1 MLELLNLKPCGVEVN
16 RHTVMQT
23 TYVLFNG
30 VLVTLTFN
38 NMIEKIINGTY
49 KAKLLKKRLCD
60 VKIIVWGNGEPKT
73 IEQVSYNEYNII
85 EPYLVKEGE

>member
-1 MLELLNLKPCGVEVN
+1 
-16 RHTVMQT
+16 MQT
-23 TYVLFNG
+23 TYVLYCG
-30 VLVTLTFN
+30 ALITLA
-38 NMIEKIINGTY
+38 EY

>member
-1 MLELLNLKPCGVEVN
+1 MGVA
-16 RHTVMQT
+16 TLP
-23 TYVLFNG
+23 YFF
-30 VLVTLTFN
+30 TLTFN

-73 IEQVSYNEYNII
+73 KNLMTYYH
-85 EPYLVKEGE
+85 

>member
-1 MLELLNLKPCGVEVN
+1 MGVA
-16 RHTVMQT
+16 TLP
-23 TYVLFNG
+23 YFF
-30 VLVTLTFN
+30 TLTFN

-73 IEQVSYNEYNII
+73 IEQVSYNKYNII

>member
-1 MLELLNLKPCGVEVN
+1 MYYEREGSVLQNAPSGLLKKNQKHSLI
-16 RHTVMQT
+16 
-23 TYVLFNG
+23 FF
-30 VLVTLTFN
+30 TLTFN

>member
-1 MLELLNLKPCGVEVN
+1 MKGRVVYYKTPPLGCSRKIKNTP
-16 RHTVMQT
+16 
-23 TYVLFNG
+23 LFFF
-30 VLVTLTFN
+30 TLTFN

>member
-1 MLELLNLKPCGVEVN
+1 MVFWLHYQSTKQSSLNSSI
-16 RHTVMQT
+16 
-23 TYVLFNG
+23 NG
-30 VLVTLTFN
+30 SGNTPYFFTLTFD

-60 VKIIVWGNGEPKT
+60 VKIIVWGNDEPKT

>member
-1 MLELLNLKPCGVEVN
+1 
-16 RHTVMQT
+16 
-23 TYVLFNG
+23 
-30 VLVTLTFN
+30 
-38 NMIEKIINGTY
+38 MIEKIINGTY

-85 EPYLVKEGE
+85 EPYLVKRESNLPYFFSLSNTIYYYLINIFRISLNY